1 MSRKYKIL
9 LLIACIL
16 LVCGFALFFSYFYFN
31 NKMHTDILS
40 IAEKSIKPS
49 TESDVEL
56 ETEQYKTDT
65 SEAEYQDALTGEFA
79 DIWKDQKVK
88 KVKNYVSVLEIPEC
102 KVLAHIYDDVSRTSL
117 AYGVGHYPNTKE
129 IGEKGNCVIAGH
141 SSVIYDCILNEVKNL
156 NIMDKINVY
165 DKKGK
170 KHVYYVR
177 NIKVVEP
184 TDMYV
189 LDSDDNTRSEFTIIT
204 CTNAGK
210 QRLVI
215 NSYELSKAEV
225 AEYLKEQNQAKYNLM
240 TAKINEIEQNIKDLD
255 TLYTEKYLDKKA
267 NLVVQENYK
276 NGGLVRYLI
285 TDNQLDKKHYPYSYE
300 LDDEV
305 LKEKNVK

>member
-40 IAEKSIKPS
+40 IAENSIKPNNTS
-49 TESDVEL
+49 EVEL
-56 ETEQYKTDT
+56 ETEQHKTDT

-79 DIWKDQKVK
+79 DTGKDQKIK
-88 KVKNYVSVLEIPEC
+88 KVKDYISVLEIPQC
-102 KVLAHIYDDVSRTSL
+102 HVLAHIYDDVSRTSL
-117 AYGVGHYPNTKE
+117 AYGVGHYPNTKG
-129 IGEKGNCVIAGH
+129 IGKKGNCVIAGH
-141 SSVIYDCILNEVKNL
+141 SSLIYDCILNEVKNL
-156 NIMDKINVY
+156 NIMDKFNVY

-170 KHVYYVR
+170 KHVYYVL

-189 LDSDDNTRSEFTIIT
+189 LESNDDTRSEFTIIT

-215 NSYELSKAEV
+215 NSYEMSKEEIKAC
-225 AEYLKEQNQAKYNLM
+225 LREQNQAKYNLM
-240 TAKINEIEQNIKDLD
+240 TAKIQEIEQSIVDLD
-255 TLYTEKYLDKKA
+255 TLYTKKYLDKKA
-267 NLVVQENYK
+267 NLVIHENYK

-285 TDNQLDKKHYPYSYE
+285 TDNQLQNKHYPYSYE
-300 LDDEV
+300 LYDEV
-305 LKEKNVK
+305 LKEKKL